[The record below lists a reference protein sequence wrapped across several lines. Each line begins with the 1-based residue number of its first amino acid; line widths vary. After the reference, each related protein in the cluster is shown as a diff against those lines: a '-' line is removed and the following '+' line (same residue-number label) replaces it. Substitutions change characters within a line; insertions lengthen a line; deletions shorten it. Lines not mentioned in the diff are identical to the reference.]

1 MPGIGTWGL
10 DNTARDLTDILSTII
25 AEQPFFI
32 KAFPRRP
39 NARSVKHEWLEDVL
53 KPQSIGYSAFNQ
65 STGVL
70 TLPTGSDTTGWAV
83 GDIVR
88 FNGDPAL
95 FQISAI
101 SANTSITVAFLA
113 SNGSATDAI
122 GDIPTSAGLLIFDH
136 APVLQGSVSGASL
149 FSQSGVEYN
158 YTEILRGDVEI
169 TNTALAVKTYGNENS
184 IPYQLERAMIA
195 IGRQM
200 NNIALY
206 GSRSDTAPSAS
217 TPGRAGGIY
226 FFGTQA
232 GGLAVDASGDA
243 LSLKLINDG
252 AQAILDAGGNP
263 DTVLCGPGQA
273 RVISQLMRDQI
284 HLNPTD
290 KTRGTF
296 ANRVISESTGQV
308 MNVFIEPSM
317 SNLDTDVWVLDS
329 SSLGISY
336 LRNRQIHSEPAT
348 APGYDGRKWSIIG
361 EFTLEFKNAKQKLC
375 RISGLQASATSLS

>member
-10 DNTARDLTDILSTII
+10 DNIARDLTDILSTII
-25 AEQPFFI
+25 QEQPFFI
-32 KAFPRRP
+32 KAFPRV
-39 NARSVKHEWLEDVL
+39 ASAKSVKHEWLEDVL
-53 KPQSIGYSAFNQ
+53 KPKSVPYTAYNQ
-65 STGVL
+65 STGVF
-70 TLPTGSDTTGWAV
+70 TVADTSGWAV
-83 GDIVR
+83 GDVVR
-88 FNGDPAL
+88 VKGDPAL
-95 FQISAI
+95 FTISAI
-101 SANTSITVAFLA
+101 VANTSIAVTFLA

-122 GDIPTSAGLLIFDH
+122 GDIPTSAGILIFDH
-136 APVLQGSVSGASL
+136 TPVLQGSTEGASL

-184 IPYQLERAMIA
+184 MPYQLKRAMVD

-200 NNIALY
+200 NNICLY
-206 GSRSDTAPSAS
+206 GARSANAPSAS
-217 TPGRAGGIY
+217 AAGRAGGLY
-226 FFGTQA
+226 FFGTQEGGLGVTA
-232 GGLAVDASGDA
+232 GGAA
-243 LSLKLINDG
+243 LSLKLINDA

-263 DTVLCGPGQA
+263 DTVVCGPGQA
-273 RVISQLMRDQI
+273 RVISQLMRNQI
-284 HLNPTD
+284 HIDPND

-317 SNLDTDVWVLDS
+317 SNLDNDLWVIDS
-329 SSLGISY
+329 TSLGLSY
-336 LRNRQIHSEPAT
+336 LRNRQVHSEPAT

-375 RISGLQASATSLS
+375 RVSGLKDSSLSLA

>member
-10 DNTARDLTDILSTII
+10 DNIARDLTDILSTII
-25 AEQPFFI
+25 AQQPFFI
-32 KAFPRRP
+32 KAFPLRP
-39 NARSVKHEWLEDVL
+39 AAKSVKHEWLEDVL
-53 KPQSIGYSAFNQ
+53 KPQSIGYTAFNQ

-70 TLPTGSDTTGWAV
+70 TLATGANTDGWAV
-83 GDIVR
+83 GDVVR

-95 FQISAI
+95 FTVSAKT
-101 SANTSITVAFLA
+101 ATTLTVAFLA
-113 SNGSATDAI
+113 SNGSSTDDI
-122 GDIPTSAGLLIFDH
+122 GDIPTTAGLLVFDH
-136 APVLQGSVSGASL
+136 TPVLQGSTQGASL
-149 FSQSGVEYN
+149 FSQSGVEFN

-169 TNTALAVKTYGNENS
+169 TNTALAVKTYGNENTM
-184 IPYQLERAMIA
+184 PYQLERAMIA

-206 GSRSDTAPSAS
+206 GSRSATAPSAS
-217 TPGRAGGIY
+217 TPGRAGGLY

-232 GGLAVDASGDA
+232 GGLAVGANNSA
-243 LSLKLINDG
+243 LSLKLINDA

-273 RVISQLMRDQI
+273 RVISQLMRNQVQI
-284 HLNPTD
+284 DPSD
-290 KTRGTF
+290 PVRGTY
-296 ANRVISESTGQV
+296 ANRVVSESTGQM

-317 SNLDTDVWVLDS
+317 SNLDSDLWVIDS
-329 SSLGISY
+329 TSLGLSY
-336 LRNRQIHSEPAT
+336 LRRRQIHSEPAT

-375 RISGLQASATSLS
+375 RVSGLKPSASSLS